1 MPLKPRIPEI
11 AQRDRFVRHAIAHRA
26 VFAVAGEDGLA
37 RVPSQRR
44 RGRHVTL
51 LWSARAE
58 AEHWAPVLAENPRV
72 KELPLSA
79 LFADV
84 LPALAGLNRLVGPDW
99 CADPAE
105 AEIDPADLAE
115 RLRMRALE
123 AFVTR
128 ARISRALWVLED
140 ASGPALLVSAACSGR
155 FMLPCWSDRTLAAA
169 RREGPWAGMAVSS
182 VALESFLAATLPWL
196 AERGWSVAPE
206 HTEGPGALEL
216 AADEMAARLAPR
228 R

>member
-11 AQRDRFVRHAIAHRA
+11 AQRDRFVRQAIAHRT

-37 RVPSQRR
+37 RVPSKQR
-44 RGRHVTL
+44 RGRDVTL

-58 AEHWAPVLAENPRV
+58 AEHWAPVVAEDPRV
-72 KELPLSA
+72 EELPLSA
-79 LFADV
+79 LLDDV
-84 LPALAGLNRLVGPDW
+84 LPALGGLNRLVGPDW

-105 AEIDPADLAE
+105 AEVDPADLAE
-115 RLRMRALE
+115 RLRVQALE

-128 ARISRALWVLED
+128 ARLSGAIWLLED

-155 FMLPCWSDRTLAAA
+155 FMLPCWSERVLAAS
-169 RREGPWAGMAVSS
+169 RREGPWADMAVSS
-182 VALESFLAATLPWL
+182 VALQSFLGATLPWL

-206 HTEGPGALEL
+206 HSEGPGALEL
-216 AADEMAARLAPR
+216 APDEMAGRLVAWR
-228 R
+228 